1 MITDLPAALVPSG
14 FFLSLAG
21 ALSKE
26 PALEKAGY
34 AATVTGI
41 AAAVPTAVTGLADYT
56 QMEVKDP
63 AWKTG
68 LVHGLLNALA
78 LGFGIA
84 SLAGRSLKRPRSS
97 RALWFGGISTGI
109 LFASAWLGGD
119 LVYHRGWRVK
129 PMERE
134 EMETRRVPSTVH
146 DEDFIPALRR
156 PESTRVDSISVPAT
170 LQ

>member
-26 PALEKAGY
+26 RALEKAGY

-109 LFASAWLGGD
+109 L
-119 LVYHRGWRVK
+119 
-129 PMERE
+129 
-134 EMETRRVPSTVH
+134 
-146 DEDFIPALRR
+146 
-156 PESTRVDSISVPAT
+156 
-170 LQ
+170 